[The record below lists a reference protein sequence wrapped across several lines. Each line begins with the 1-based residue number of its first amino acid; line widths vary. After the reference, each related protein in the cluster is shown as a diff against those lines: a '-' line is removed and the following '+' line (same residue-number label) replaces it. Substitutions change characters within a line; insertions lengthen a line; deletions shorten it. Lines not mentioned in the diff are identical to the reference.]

1 MDLSVCALGA
11 LQWEILLSAQEL
23 CPVSVR
29 YGTALG
35 ADGKLFLVI
44 TCSRVRQK

>member
-11 LQWEILLSAQEL
+11 LQWEILLPAQEL

-44 TCSRVRQK
+44 TCRRVRQK